1 MKLFC
6 VFALFLSFSAMS
18 NEIKMTK
25 SEYNLGNI
33 SDKELNR
40 ALFKRFVLFRTPST
54 PETVTLKYK
63 INYLKEE
70 CVSFES
76 KKTEVTQDKRT
87 VCQGDKNGYTCEE
100 KTYTD
105 LFTAEVV
112 CAQKGLIREEKD
124 QEVTLNFKK
133 AVALAPK
140 ASEVFAVILKQT
152 DMKNDS
158 TEAVGLVLES
168 SSLYDIKK
176 PVLGIG
182 KSVVFK
188 AQ

>member
-1 MKLFC
+1 MKLLC
-6 VFALFLSFSAMS
+6 VLALFVSFSAMS

-25 SEYNLGNI
+25 SEINLGNI
-33 SDKELNR
+33 SDAESNR
-40 ALFKRFVLFRTPST
+40 ALFKRFVLLRTPST

-63 INYLKEE
+63 INYLKDE
-70 CVSFES
+70 CVSFEI
-76 KKTEVTQDKRT
+76 KKTEVPQEKRT
-87 VCQGDKNGYTCEE
+87 VCQGDKNGYSCEE

-105 LFTAEVV
+105 LYSAEVV
-112 CAQKGLIREEKD
+112 CSQKGLVREEKE
-124 QEVTLNFKK
+124 QELTLNFKK
-133 AVALAPK
+133 AVALSPK
-140 ASEVFAVILKQT
+140 ASEIFAVILKQA

-176 PVLGIG
+176 PIIGIG
-182 KSVVFK
+182 KSVIFK